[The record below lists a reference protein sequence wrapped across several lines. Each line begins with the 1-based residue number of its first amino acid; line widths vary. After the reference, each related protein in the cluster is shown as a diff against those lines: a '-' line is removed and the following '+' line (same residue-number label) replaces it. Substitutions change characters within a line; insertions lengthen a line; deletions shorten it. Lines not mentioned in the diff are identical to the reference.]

1 MRLSDC
7 IFEPRDSDYEFA
19 DCLVDA
25 ISRPFVTKTPARAR
39 DPRVCAGEKQQK
51 IEVSVFDPKEKELD

>member
-19 DCLVDA
+19 DFLVDA
-25 ISRPFVTKTPARAR
+25 ISRPFVSKTPARAR
-39 DPRVCAGEKQQK
+39 DSRVCAGEKEQK
-51 IEVSVFDPKEKELD
+51 MKDSVFDVKETELD

>member
-7 IFEPRDSDYEFA
+7 IFEPTESDYEFA

-25 ISRPFVTKTPARAR
+25 LSRLPVSKTPARAR
-39 DPRVCAGEKQQK
+39 VSRVCAGEKEK
-51 IEVSVFDPKEKELD
+51 VEEVSLFGTNE